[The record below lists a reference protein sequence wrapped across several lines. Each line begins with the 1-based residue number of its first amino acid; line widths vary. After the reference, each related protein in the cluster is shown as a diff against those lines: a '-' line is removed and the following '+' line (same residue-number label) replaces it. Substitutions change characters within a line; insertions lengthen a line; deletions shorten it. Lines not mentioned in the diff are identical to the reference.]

1 MKTTVLTRKELYD
14 LVWATP
20 RTKLAATLRVSDV
33 AIGKACARHD
43 VPMPPRGH
51 WAKAEK
57 QRQNKRA
64 LPTLK
69 AGVTDHIEFTE
80 APARSSVS
88 SADIG
93 VPDSVPIEV
102 QPTLTKPHALV
113 RATLAR
119 VKAAKEFSGKLELF
133 GPDVLNLRVYATG
146 VDRGLR
152 IFDAI
157 IKATETIGCSW
168 SVVEK
173 KTVLTYRRQE
183 VQVSLRQILKKGP
196 PPPPPP
202 SKVVRGRTEPNWDAM
217 FLPTYTWEPTGA
229 FEFEI
234 ETYVPGGARRKW
246 RGTET
251 KPLESK
257 LSDLVRSLPVA
268 ATLSAA
274 HRQELEDRANASEAR
289 HQRMIAAVV
298 ERERLRLLRAKL
310 VGAATQFTE
319 AQAIRHLC
327 NELEKRLGVAGEAA
341 PSGTTAWIQWARAEA
356 DSHDPTLGGLSALLD
371 KTVVVPPEI
380 KNSVRRQ
387 LGYYEEECDP
397 CQFHLS
403 FGPSAPRRSVSSWAW
418 RRAPCWKS
426 SRAGQTSQCEYPC
439 GRLPG

>member
-1 MKTTVLTRKELYD
+1 MSPKTTVLTRQELHE
-14 LVWATP
+14 LVWSTP
-20 RTKLAATLRVSDV
+20 RTKLAEQLHVSDV
-33 AIGKACARHD
+33 AIGKACSRHD
-43 VPMPPRGH
+43 IPMPPRGH
-51 WAKAEK
+51 WAKDEK
-57 QRQNKRA
+57 RRQKKHA

-69 AGVTDHIEFTE
+69 PGAVDRIEFTE

-88 SADIG
+88 PADIG
-93 VPDSVPIEV
+93 VPDSVPVEV

-133 GPDVLNLRVYATG
+133 GPDVLNLRVHATG

-183 VQVSLRQILKKGP
+183 VQVSLKQILKKGP

-234 ETYVPGGARRKW
+234 ETYVPGSARRKW

-251 KPLESK
+251 KPLESM

-274 HRQELEDRANASEAR
+274 HYQALEDRAAASEAR
-289 HQRMIAAVV
+289 HQRNIAAAV

-310 VGAATQFTE
+310 VASATQFTE

-327 NELEKRLGVAGEAA
+327 DELEKRLGEQGEGD
-341 PSGTTAWIQWARAEA
+341 SVETKQWIHWARAEA
-356 DSHDPTLGGLSALLD
+356 DSHDPTLGDRAALLD
-371 KTVVVPPEI
+371 KSVVVPHEI

-387 LGYYEEECDP
+387 LGYYEEE
-397 CQFHLS
+397 
-403 FGPSAPRRSVSSWAW
+403 
-418 RRAPCWKS
+418 
-426 SRAGQTSQCEYPC
+426 
-439 GRLPG
+439 